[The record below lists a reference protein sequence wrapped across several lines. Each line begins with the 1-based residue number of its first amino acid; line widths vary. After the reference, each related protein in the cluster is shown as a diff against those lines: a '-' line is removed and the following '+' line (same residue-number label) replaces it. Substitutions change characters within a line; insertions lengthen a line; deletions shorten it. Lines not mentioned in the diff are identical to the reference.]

1 MPLIL
6 LLLAST
12 LVAPGAAAA
21 QERWHQLPGAAGAF
35 AVDLHSL
42 ARKDGV
48 LLARIRTRDAG
59 TLVSVEDVEVRCSA
73 GQLRTI
79 RQQGY
84 DIDTGRPVSA
94 AGQEGNQRGARW
106 AEYTPGSEGHAV
118 LSSLCALARDRKL
131 LAPAE
136 HSSA

>member
-12 LVAPGAAAA
+12 LVAPGAAA
-21 QERWHQLPGAAGAF
+21 QERWHQLPGAASAF

-48 LLARIRTRDAG
+48 LLARIRTRDVG

-79 RQQGY
+79 RQQDY
-84 DIDTGRPVSA
+84 DIDTDRPVPA
-94 AGQEGNQRGARW
+94 AGQEGNQRVARW

-118 LSSLCALARDRKL
+118 LSSLCALARGRKL
-131 LAPAE
+131 LAPTE